1 MSITYTKV
9 GDYYLPNL
17 KFPDVIKNSEIGKY
31 GSLRL
36 SYLRKNKKEIYAILL
51 MENKLKEHL
60 ISINNEAEK
69 RIKNLINDMCTR
81 EKVNE
86 NLKEKD
92 QMKWVGMINNFKNI
106 AEEIIFKELI
116 YV

>member
-1 MSITYTKV
+1 
-9 GDYYLPNL
+9 
-17 KFPDVIKNSEIGKY
+17 
-31 GSLRL
+31 
-36 SYLRKNKKEIYAILL
+36 

-106 AEEIIFKELI
+106 AEEIILKELI

>member
-1 MSITYTKV
+1 
-9 GDYYLPNL
+9 
-17 KFPDVIKNSEIGKY
+17 
-31 GSLRL
+31 
-36 SYLRKNKKEIYAILL
+36 

-69 RIKNLINDMCTR
+69 RIKNVINDMCIR

-92 QMKWVGMINNFKNI
+92 QMKWVGMINNFKSI
-106 AEEIIFKELI
+106 AEEIILKELI

>member
-17 KFPDVIKNSEIGKY
+17 KFPDAIKNSEIGKY

-51 MENKLKEHL
+51 MENKLKQHL

-69 RIKNLINDMCTR
+69 RIKKLINDMCTR

-106 AEEIIFKELI
+106 SEEIILKELI

>member
-17 KFPDVIKNSEIGKY
+17 NFPDVIKNSEIGKY
-31 GSLRL
+31 GKLRL
-36 SYLRKNKKEIYAILL
+36 NYLRKNKKEIYVILR

-60 ISINNEAEK
+60 IFINKEAKK
-69 RIKNLINDMCTR
+69 RIKNLINDMCIR

-86 NLKEKD
+86 NLKEKE
-92 QMKWVGMINNFKNI
+92 QMKWVGTINNFKNM
-106 AEEIIFKELI
+106 AEEIILKELI

>member
-17 KFPDVIKNSEIGKY
+17 KFPDVIKHSEIGKY

-36 SYLRKNKKEIYAILL
+36 SYLRKNKKEIYVILR

-69 RIKNLINDMCTR
+69 RIKNLINDMCIR

-106 AEEIIFKELI
+106 AEEIILKELI